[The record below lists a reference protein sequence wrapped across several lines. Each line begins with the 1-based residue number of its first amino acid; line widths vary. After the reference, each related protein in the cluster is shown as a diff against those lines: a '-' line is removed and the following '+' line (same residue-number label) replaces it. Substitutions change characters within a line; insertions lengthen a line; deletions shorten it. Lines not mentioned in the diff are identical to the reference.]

1 MSYQSP
7 DTLFSANAQAFK
19 PSAIGEIHKLLE
31 APGMRSLAGAWPD
44 PAVFPAREISD
55 IISKLLADKKSP
67 ALQYGSTKG
76 HPELRHILADM
87 AAQKDNIHCTS
98 DQILITTGSAQGMD
112 LACRVFIDPGD
123 IVIVGLPS
131 YFGGT
136 GTIASHG
143 GCMVGIPVDNDGIQ
157 VDLME
162 ETLDNLKRDGKVVK
176 AVYVIPNFQ
185 NPTGVTMNLNRRK
198 KLLAL
203 VERYQLMIFEDDPY
217 GELRFEGNHLPSL
230 ISLDEIGCV
239 VHFRSTSK
247 TFSPGM
253 RVAWSAGHPDV
264 ITKMELAKQFSD
276 ITTNTLS
283 QLVLLELIRIGAFTR
298 NIEQSKRYYRS
309 KRDLALGFVK
319 QYFPREV
326 TWTRPSG
333 GFFIFITL
341 PDELSADDLLLD
353 ALQEKIAF
361 VSGSAFFVDGSGK
374 NSFRLSYS
382 QASSDD
388 IRAAVPALG
397 QLIASRLSR

>member
-1 MSYQSP
+1 MSYRSP
-7 DTLFSANAQAFK
+7 DTLFSVNAQAFK
-19 PSAIGEIHKLLE
+19 PSAIGDIHELLE

-44 PAVFPAREISD
+44 PAVFPVREISD
-55 IISKLLADKKSP
+55 IVARLLADEESP

-76 HPELRHILADM
+76 HPELRQILADM
-87 AAQKDNIHCTS
+87 AAEKDTIRCTP
-98 DQILITTGSAQGMD
+98 DQILITSGSAQGMD

-123 IVIVGLPS
+123 IVLVGLPS

-143 GCMVGIPVDNDGIQ
+143 GCSVGIPIDNDGIL

-162 ETLDNLKRDGKVVK
+162 EKLASLKRDGKVVK

-185 NPTGVTMNLNRRK
+185 NPTGVTMNLERRRK
-198 KLLAL
+198 LLSLA
-203 VERYQLMIFEDDPY
+203 ERYQLMIFEDDPY

-230 ISLDEIGCV
+230 ISLDKIGCV

-276 ITTNTLS
+276 ISTNSLS
-283 QLVLLELIRIGAFTR
+283 QLVLLELIRTGAFTR
-298 NIEQSKRYYRS
+298 NIERSRHHYHS
-309 KRDLALGFVK
+309 KRDLALGLVE
-319 QYFPREV
+319 QYFPKEV
-326 TWTRPSG
+326 SWTRPSG

-341 PDELSADDLLLD
+341 PDQLSADDLLLD

-361 VSGSAFFVDGSGK
+361 VSGSAFYVDGSGK

-388 IRAAVPALG
+388 IKAAVPALG
-397 QLIASRLSR
+397 QLITSHLSK